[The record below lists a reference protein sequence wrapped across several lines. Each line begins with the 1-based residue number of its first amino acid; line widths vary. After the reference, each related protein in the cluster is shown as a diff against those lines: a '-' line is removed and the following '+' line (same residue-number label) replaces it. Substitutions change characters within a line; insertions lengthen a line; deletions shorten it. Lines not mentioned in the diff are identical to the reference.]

1 VVFGIEIGSKAYYF
15 CRGFGMHANPY
26 FKNLPLDGT
35 KGELFIKAPELN
47 LDVIVNTS
55 VFILPLGGDLFK
67 VGLLTI
73 GR

>member
-1 VVFGIEIGSKAYYF
+1 VVFGIEIGKQGILF
-15 CRGFGMHANPY
+15 CRGFWDANPY
-26 FKNLPLDGT
+26 FNLPLDG
-35 KGELFIKAPELN
+35 KRELFIIAPELN

-73 GR
+73 ER